1 MNQEKT
7 FPEVQAGGS
16 GDNGGV
22 PPRKQFVAF
31 DFDGTV
37 IDTNKLIVDSW
48 QHTFLKFHG
57 YRHSEQEIY
66 GTFGETLYDSMK
78 DFFHEKADGAIACY
92 REYQKD
98 SWRES
103 VRVFP
108 GITGLLQEL
117 ENQGRTLLLVTSR
130 LKPTTME
137 YLEHFDLRRFFKV
150 VITSNDTKA
159 HKPDPEPV
167 MMALAKA
174 GGRPEESVMVGD
186 TRFDVG
192 CANNAGAV
200 SILVNWSH
208 PVDEKD
214 FQTPEFRPDFRIG
227 KPEDLLRLI

>member
-16 GDNGGV
+16 GDNGGA

-78 DFFHEKADGAIACY
+78 DFFHEKADEAIACY

-137 YLEHFDLRRFFKV
+137 YLEHFDLKRFFKV

-186 TRFDVG
+186 TRF
-192 CANNAGAV
+192 
-200 SILVNWSH
+200 
-208 PVDEKD
+208 
-214 FQTPEFRPDFRIG
+214 RIG